1 MRKTLIMELLSSHFS
16 IGPVNLKDITVGE
29 RRRPLDPAKVEELS
43 RSMAEH
49 GQKQPIGVREKR
61 DGGYELVF
69 GAHRFAAAQLSHRW
83 DILAVIYPAD
93 YPDDRV
99 KLDELIENLHRN
111 DLTPE
116 QRAVHQ
122 TAYAALLKRLKKL
135 TPADEKRSTS
145 EKKTRS
151 GNKKGCEE
159 PEVRHI
165 ADPHGLPTVTEKL
178 ANDSGV
184 TPKAVRERHKTALR
198 LAASEGVLIDG
209 PAGVEALDGETLDKV
224 AAAASAAIA
233 KQPKKPKTPAKP
245 KKKAFTKIGAIGGIP
260 IMAAELSPQDTEAT
274 KPASAPG
281 RIAETI
287 AEVKET

>member
-1 MRKTLIMELLSSHFS
+1 MELLSSHFS

-49 GQKQPIGVREKR
+49 GQKQPIGV
-61 DGGYELVF
+61 
-69 GAHRFAAAQLSHRW
+69 
-83 DILAVIYPAD
+83 
-93 YPDDRV
+93 
-99 KLDELIENLHRN
+99 IENLHRN

-122 TAYAALLKRLKKL
+122 TAYAALLKRLKKV

-184 TPKAVRERHKTALR
+184 TR
-198 LAASEGVLIDG
+198 
-209 PAGVEALDGETLDKV
+209 
-224 AAAASAAIA
+224 
-233 KQPKKPKTPAKP
+233 
-245 KKKAFTKIGAIGGIP
+245 
-260 IMAAELSPQDTEAT
+260 
-274 KPASAPG
+274 AP
-281 RIAETI
+281 
-287 AEVKET
+287 